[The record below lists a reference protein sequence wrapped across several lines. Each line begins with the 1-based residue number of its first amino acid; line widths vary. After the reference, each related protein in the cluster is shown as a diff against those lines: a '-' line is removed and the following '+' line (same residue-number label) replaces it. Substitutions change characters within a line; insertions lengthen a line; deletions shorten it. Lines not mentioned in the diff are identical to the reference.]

1 MAYIVE
7 IIGIIAG
14 LGAIGMGL
22 GKYGWWDRISIGGGF
37 MPTIVGT
44 LLVLFCVLMLIS
56 KVRRKEKA
64 EKMNL
69 KVLLPIGAM
78 LLILLCNYL
87 LGLLPACILVSF
99 LWLLLIEKYSW
110 KKALLVSAI
119 MFVCVYGIFRLWLN
133 VPFPKGLLN
142 ISL

>member
-22 GKYGWWDRISIGGGF
+22 GKYGWWDSISIGGGF

-64 EKMNL
+64 EKMDL

-110 KKALLVSAI
+110 KKALLISAI

>member
-1 MAYIVE
+1 
-7 IIGIIAG
+7 
-14 LGAIGMGL
+14 
-22 GKYGWWDRISIGGGF
+22 

-64 EKMNL
+64 EKMDL

-110 KKALLVSAI
+110 KKALLISAI

>member
-22 GKYGWWDRISIGGGF
+22 GKYGWWNRISIGGGF
-37 MPTIVGT
+37 MPTVVGV
-44 LLVLFCVLMLIS
+44 LLVLFCVLMVIS
-56 KVRRKEKA
+56 KAKRKETG
-64 EKMNL
+64 EKLDL
-69 KVLLPIGAM
+69 KVFLPVGAM

-87 LGLLPACILVSF
+87 LGLIPACILVSF
-99 LWLLLIEKYSW
+99 LWLLFIEKYNW
-110 KKALLVSAI
+110 KKALLISAI
-119 MFVCVYGIFRLWLN
+119 MFACVYGIFRLWLN